1 MTKIVLDVYGADA
14 GVGVIIRGALKALH
28 QREELAVVFVGERSL
43 IEEYLKDSGID
54 AARMEILHTD
64 DHIKGDEPPTVLFGG
79 RDNSSMAL
87 SLARLKEDPEC
98 VGMLSAGSTGALLV
112 GSIFRLGLIEGLK
125 SPALSS
131 YLPMARGDLVCLLD
145 CGANIQCTPKE
156 LARFALMGNAF
167 VRCMTG
173 KDAPRVGLLNVGT
186 EKGKGTP
193 VLQQAYDLIQALP
206 LNFIGNIEGS
216 DMVQDKADVIV
227 ADGVSGNILLKS
239 AEAAG
244 LTARGV
250 VEHFKAQMGEAAP
263 EVLDS
268 IMDYLHNSF
277 NYNALGGATFLGTQ
291 KTVIKMH
298 GCATEDTVLA
308 CIDQLSRLHKAG
320 FAEKIK
326 EALQT
331 EI

>member
-1 MTKIVLDVYGADA
+1 MQKIVLDIYGADA
-14 GVGVIIRGALKALH
+14 GVGVIIRGALKALR
-28 QREELAVVFVGERSL
+28 QREELSVVFVGERSL

-54 AARMEILHTD
+54 AARIEIVHTD

-79 RDNSSMAL
+79 RDQSSMAL
-87 SLARLKEDPEC
+87 SFARLKEDPDC

-112 GSIFRLGLIEGLK
+112 GSIFRLGLMEGLK

-193 VLQQAYDLIQALP
+193 VLQQAFELIEQLP

-216 DMVQDKADVIV
+216 DMVQDKAEVIV

-250 VEHFKAQMGEAAP
+250 VEHFKTQMGKAAP